1 MAIPFH
7 WPSPHRYSSLYLA
20 QPVMMPTKVLFPV
33 FYSPAFLEAATPCSG
48 KSPEDWDSTGGA
60 KLLNQVNLYC
70 HHRDFHFL
78 TVNISPMKYDTQ
90 ELKVF
95 NGMYFG
101 MKYSANL
108 KELQALCSGS
118 TTH

>member
-1 MAIPFH
+1 
-7 WPSPHRYSSLYLA
+7 
-20 QPVMMPTKVLFPV
+20 MMPTKVLFPV